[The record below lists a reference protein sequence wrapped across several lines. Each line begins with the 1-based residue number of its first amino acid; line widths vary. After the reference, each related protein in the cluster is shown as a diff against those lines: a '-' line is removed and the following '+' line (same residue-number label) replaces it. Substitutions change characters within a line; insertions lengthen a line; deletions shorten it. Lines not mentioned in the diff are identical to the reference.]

1 MSKDNYFDTKIFLL
15 SLQSKI
21 LTQEINEGD
30 YFIIDRLCKKIDV
43 VKRLYRFYSED
54 ISTKKSDEEVSI
66 ELYIVFLE
74 ALQSEKYSD
83 FKFLNTAL
91 KLNDILRARGYVEL
105 KDAQAKNKKMV
116 TRLARLHSTRGFYNA

>member
-21 LTQEINEGD
+21 LTQEINEAD

-74 ALQSEKYSD
+74 ALQSEKYLD
-83 FKFLNTAL
+83 FKFFNTAL
-91 KLNDILRARGYVEL
+91 KLNDILRARGYIKREN
-105 KDAQAKNKKMV
+105 AQAKNKEMV
-116 TRLARLHSTRGFYNA
+116 TKLARLHTTRGFYNA

>member
-1 MSKDNYFDTKIFLL
+1 MSKDNYFDTEVFLL
-15 SLQSKI
+15 SLEVKI
-21 LTQEINEGD
+21 LTQEINESD

-54 ISTKKSDEEVSI
+54 ISTKKSDKEVSI

-74 ALQSEKYSD
+74 ALQSEEYSD

-91 KLNDILRARGYVEL
+91 KLNDILRARGYIEL
-105 KDAQAKNKKMV
+105 EDAQAKNKKMV
-116 TRLARLHSTRGFYNA
+116 TRLARLHSTRGIL